1 MLYFGGRNFW
11 KAFRIVGLE
20 ARKSRRGV
28 EQDLYGNF
36 RANFKFFFFFLPF
49 PPASS
54 ESFSFLYGVKD
65 LFPLLK

>member
-1 MLYFGGRNFW
+1 MLYLGGRHFW

-36 RANFKFFFFFLPF
+36 RANFKCFFFFSFSSGLLRIILILVWCERSL
-49 PPASS
+49 PPA
-54 ESFSFLYGVKD
+54 
-65 LFPLLK
+65 

>member
-1 MLYFGGRNFW
+1 MLYFAGRHFW

-28 EQDLYGNF
+28 EQDLYGIF
-36 RANFKFFFFFLPF
+36 RVNFKCSFLPF

-54 ESFSFLYGVKD
+54 ESFSFVYGVKD
-65 LFPLLK
+65 LSALLK

>member
-1 MLYFGGRNFW
+1 MLYFAGRNFW
-11 KAFRIVGLE
+11 KALKIVGLE
-20 ARKSRRGV
+20 ARKSRGGV
-28 EQDLYGNF
+28 EQDLYGHF
-36 RANFKFFFFFLPF
+36 RANFNFFFCPF

>member
-36 RANFKFFFFFLPF
+36 RANFKCFFFCLFLRLPQNH
-49 PPASS
+49 SHS
-54 ESFSFLYGVKD
+54 CMV
-65 LFPLLK
+65 

>member
-1 MLYFGGRNFW
+1 MLHFAGRNFW
-11 KAFRIVGLE
+11 KALKIVGLE

-28 EQDLYGNF
+28 EQDLYGIF
-36 RANFKFFFFFLPF
+36 RVNFKCSFLPF